1 MTGQVVKAKPDYQV
15 VRSASGDPERWRS
28 DHQDRGIADM
38 RVHYLKHVPFEG
50 LGAMLPWFKEHEW
63 QVSLTELYR
72 GESLPSIDDIDWLI
86 VMGGP
91 MSANDEAKYSW
102 LKSEKDFIGQAI
114 ETGKSILGVCLGSQ
128 LIADVLGSKIYKNR
142 EPEIGWFPIE
152 LSEKATSHELGRLF
166 PPQAEV
172 FHWHGETFDLP
183 QGSLHLARSQA
194 CENQAFVYGDR
205 VLGLQFHLE
214 TTQEALEALVHGCAD
229 ELTDQPFIQSPDQ
242 MLSDPHRFT
251 RLNQILN
258 PILKELSAR
267 MA

>member
-1 MTGQVVKAKPDYQV
+1 
-15 VRSASGDPERWRS
+15 
-28 DHQDRGIADM
+28 M

-50 LGAMLPWFKEHEW
+50 LGAILPWLKEREW

-72 GESLPSIDDIDWLI
+72 DEPLPSINNIDWLI

-91 MSANDEAKYSW
+91 MSAHDESKYSW
-102 LKSEKDFIGQAI
+102 LKAEKDLIGQAI
-114 ETGKSILGVCLGSQ
+114 ETGKPILGVCLGSQ
-128 LIADVLGSKIYKNR
+128 LIADVLGSKVYKNS

-152 LSEKATSHELGRLF
+152 LSEKATSHEFGRLI
-166 PPQAEV
+166 PPQVEV

-183 QGSLHLARSQA
+183 QGALHLARSQA

-214 TTQEALEALVHGCAD
+214 TTQETLEALVHGCAN
-229 ELTDQPFIQSPDQ
+229 ELTTDRPFIQSPGR

-258 PILKELSAR
+258 PILMELSTR
-267 MA
+267 VS